1 MLTPCVVAA
10 SEMWNRGNK
19 GVEGAAEEVPRPRG
33 FDFLLLNQREK
44 ERLEEVEDKFGNVK
58 GEEYTVVGL
67 RRIFEGMSEFGG
79 GGQ

>member
-33 FDFLLLNQREK
+33 FDFLLLNQRENVW
-44 ERLEEVEDKFGNVK
+44 LVVVVDNFGNVK
-58 GEEYTVVGL
+58 G
-67 RRIFEGMSEFGG
+67 
-79 GGQ
+79 